1 MKITKIL
8 IANRAE
14 IALRVISTCKE
25 MGIKTVTIFSESD
38 KHLPHAYLSDESYS
52 LGEGTITDTYLN
64 KEKILE
70 IAKKSGANGVH
81 PGYGFLS
88 ENTTFSKMVTEA
100 GIAFIGP
107 RPDSIEMMGDKIGS
121 KKVVEKIGVP
131 MIPGYHGDNQDA
143 AFLQNEA
150 NKIGYPVLIKA
161 SAGGG
166 GKGMRIVEKESEF
179 IENLD
184 AAKREGLKSFGDDK
198 VLLEK
203 YLTEPRHIEVQMMSD
218 NHGNHLHFFERECS
232 IQRRYQ
238 KVIEESPSIALDDKT
253 RKEICE
259 AAVKIT
265 KFMNYSG
272 AGTMEFIFE
281 KGKFFFLEMNTRLQ
295 VEHPITEMVTG
306 FDLVKL
312 QILVASGEKLNI
324 RQEDIKQKG
333 HSIEVRIYAED
344 PDQGF
349 MPTIGTIQGIGKTSM
364 KNVRLDTG
372 FAPNTEVTVNYDPM
386 LAKLIVWSE
395 TRTEAISK
403 MLKALDE
410 ITYKGLKTNR
420 DYLKRILAHKSFHA
434 GETYTSFVKVH
445 AKDLEPKVLT
455 VEDKAKLLAVFVG
468 LENKVS
474 SVGSGKTESASY
486 NVWNSIK
493 EFRNV

>member
-1 MKITKIL
+1 MKIKKIL

-14 IALRVISTCKE
+14 IALRVISTCRE
-25 MGIKTVTIFSESD
+25 MGIQTVTIFAEAD
-38 KHLPHAYLSDESYS
+38 KNLPHAYLSDESYY
-52 LGEGTITDTYLN
+52 LGDGTIAETYLN

-70 IAKKSGANGVH
+70 IAKKSGADAIH

-88 ENTTFSKMVTEA
+88 ENTAFSKMVTDA
-100 GIAFIGP
+100 GILFIGP

-121 KKVVEKIGVP
+121 KRVVEKIGVP
-131 MIPGYHGDNQDA
+131 MIPGYHGDNQDPE
-143 AFLQNEA
+143 FLKKEA
-150 NKIGYPVLIKA
+150 VKIGFPVLIKA

-166 GKGMRIVEKESEF
+166 GKGMRIVEKENEF
-179 IENLD
+179 IENLE

-238 KVIEESPSIALDDKT
+238 KVIEESPSIALDAKT

-265 KFMNYSG
+265 TFMNYSG

-281 KGKFFFLEMNTRLQ
+281 KGKFYFLEMNTRLQ

-306 FDLVKL
+306 YDLVKL
-312 QILVASGEKLNI
+312 QILVAAGEKLSI
-324 RQEDIKQKG
+324 KQDEIKQKG

-344 PDQGF
+344 PDQVF

-395 TRTEAISK
+395 NRNEAIQK
-403 MLKALDE
+403 MIRALDE

-420 DYLKRILAHKSFHA
+420 DYLKRILAHDSFKN
-434 GETYTSFVKVH
+434 GETYTSFVKIH
-445 AKDLEPKVLT
+445 EKDLRPKELSL
-455 VEDKAKLLAVFVG
+455 EDKAKLVAVFTL
-468 LENKVS
+468 LENNQKAS
-474 SVGSGKTESASY
+474 SKSFTQESY
-486 NVWNSIK
+486 NVWQSTAN
-493 EFRNV
+493 FRNV

>member
-1 MKITKIL
+1 MKIKKIL

-25 MGIKTVTIFSESD
+25 MGIKTVTIYSEAD
-38 KHLPHAYLSDESYS
+38 KNLPHSYLSDESYP
-52 LGEGTITDTYLN
+52 LGDGTIADTYLN

-70 IAKKSGANGVH
+70 IAKKAGADAIH

-88 ENTTFSKMVTEA
+88 ENTTFSKMVTDA
-100 GIAFIGP
+100 GIIFIGP

-121 KKVVEKIGVP
+121 KKVVEKIQVP
-131 MIPGYHGDNQDA
+131 MIPGYHGDNQTQE
-143 AFLQNEA
+143 FLKHEA
-150 NKIGYPVLIKA
+150 VKIGFPVLIKA

-166 GKGMRIVEKESEF
+166 GKGMRIVENESEF

-184 AAKREGLKSFGDDK
+184 AAKREALKSFGDDK

-238 KVIEESPSIALDDKT
+238 KVIEESPSISLDDKT

-265 KFMNYSG
+265 TFMNYSG
-272 AGTMEFIFE
+272 AGTMEFIYE

-306 FDLVKL
+306 YDLVKL
-312 QILVASGEKLNI
+312 QILVASGEKLSI
-324 RQEDIKQKG
+324 KQSDIKQKG

-349 MPTIGTIQGIGKTSM
+349 MPTIGKIQAIGKTSM

-372 FAPNTEVTVNYDPM
+372 FAPNTDVTVNYDPM

-395 TRTEAISK
+395 TRDEAIEK
-403 MLKALDE
+403 MIKALDE

-420 DYLKRILAHKSFHA
+420 DYLKRILAHSEFKKGNTF
-434 GETYTSFVKVH
+434 TNFVKIH
-445 AKDLEPKVLT
+445 EKALAPKIFNS
-455 VEDKAKLLAVFVG
+455 EDKAKLLAVYSL
-468 LENKVS
+468 LEN
-474 SVGSGKTESASY
+474 GYATATNEGTTQSY
-486 NVWNSIK
+486 DVWKNSPQ
-493 EFRNV
+493 FRNV